1 MCIIKCLYTLELI
14 ASLSHSLGGA
24 PSNVAVHLASL
35 FRSIHDS
42 SSPTVAI
49 AACVGNDQLGR
60 EAHRRFGVKGVR
72 TDFIQ
77 YHEKWETGMATAILD
92 KNKNGDASYEF
103 NTPAA
108 WDGLQ
113 LNDQMMGLMQNDDKD
128 SNNLHTK
135 LFIMGTI
142 SARLNDDQEATSSS
156 TLKTIRN
163 SAPDGT
169 VVLDVNLRSPYYTP
183 ELVLELAKGLEDKK
197 LALLKLNEEELCIL
211 EQW

>member
-1 MCIIKCLYTLELI
+1 MSIHILELI

-35 FRSIHDS
+35 FRSIDDS

-49 AACVGNDQLGR
+49 AACLGNDQLGR
-60 EAHRRFGVKGVR
+60 EAHRRFTVKGVR

-77 YHEKWETGMATAILD
+77 YHEKWETGMATAMLD
-92 KNKNGDASYEF
+92 VKGDASYEF

-113 LNDQMMGLMQNDDKD
+113 LNDQMMGLMQNDFT
-128 SNNLHTK
+128 NLHTK

-169 VVLDVNLRSPYYTP
+169 VVLDVNILYT
-183 ELVLELAKGLEDKK
+183 
-197 LALLKLNEEELCIL
+197 
-211 EQW
+211 

>member
-1 MCIIKCLYTLELI
+1 
-14 ASLSHSLGGA
+14 
-24 PSNVAVHLASL
+24 
-35 FRSIHDS
+35 
-42 SSPTVAI
+42 
-49 AACVGNDQLGR
+49 
-60 EAHRRFGVKGVR
+60 
-72 TDFIQ
+72 
-77 YHEKWETGMATAILD
+77 MATATLD

-169 VVLDVNLRSPYYTP
+169 VVLDVNLRSPYYTS

-197 LALLKLNEEELCIL
+197 LALLKLNEARKAEN
-211 EQW
+211 